1 MRLARYGACVA
12 ALLANAG
19 LFFADREVGLAAL
32 SGAVAHLG
40 TMVTL
45 LPPVF
50 VLLGLLDVWV
60 EREKVTR
67 LLGEKSGPAGLLV
80 ALVLGSVAAGPVYA
94 AFPIAAVLLRKG
106 GTLANALVFVGAWSA
121 TKVPLLLFEMSAM
134 GWRITLGRF
143 IIDVPGLLAV
153 AWLTDKTVT
162 RRERRL
168 IQDRARDPVARLSRR
183 VLAAAPSTRR
193 AGHLSMD
200 PGEGRQPE
208 HEDGPPTSRTTFL

>member
-1 MRLARYGACVA
+1 MKLARYGACVA
-12 ALLANAG
+12 ALLADAG
-19 LFFADREVGLAAL
+19 LFFANREVGLAAL
-32 SGAVAHLG
+32 SGAADHLG

-67 LLGEKSGPAGLLV
+67 LLGEKSGGASALV
-80 ALVLGSVAAGPVYA
+80 ALVLGSVAAGPIHA
-94 AFPIAAVLLRKG
+94 AFPVAAALLRKG
-106 GTLANALVFVGAWSA
+106 STLANALVFVGAWSA

-134 GWRITLGRF
+134 GWRITLSRL

-168 IQDRARDPVARLSRR
+168 IQDGARDPL
-183 VLAAAPSTRR
+183 PR
-193 AGHLSMD
+193 ASSAGS
-200 PGEGRQPE
+200 
-208 HEDGPPTSRTTFL
+208 